1 MLRGEL
7 YDANNDASLIAE
19 RSACKELCQKYN
31 TLPYEAVEERKAI
44 LRNIVGKAKGNFVI
58 EPSFWCDYGCNV
70 SLGDN
75 FYANHN
81 LVILD
86 RDAYTYCRKSV
97 ALHACCIHLYPYGT
111 DDGIVHFHLRQY
123 PIGGH
128 ADFIVDAAPGNLF
141 IGYDICVG

>member
-1 MLRGEL
+1 MPTEKDKMLRGEL

-70 SLGDN
+70 SLGIISMRTI
-75 FYANHN
+75 
-81 LVILD
+81 IL
-86 RDAYTYCRKSV
+86 
-97 ALHACCIHLYPYGT
+97 
-111 DDGIVHFHLRQY
+111 
-123 PIGGH
+123 
-128 ADFIVDAAPGNLF
+128 
-141 IGYDICVG
+141 